1 MSSNRY
7 DIRSGA
13 AQSSQSLSSVLLE
26 NVKLLYVT
34 DAQFSEDWHS
44 TMHSHPNLELFYC
57 VRGIGEFRM
66 QDKVLPVGSDDMII
80 VNPNV
85 EHTETSVPSN
95 PLAYIALGI
104 SGVDLIFNAQDQQ
117 CSVLNYR
124 GSRTEI
130 VALLRMLISEASNQP
145 QGWENVCQHLLV
157 VLLSLLLRHT
167 HFTLNIEQG
176 LHTNKEC
183 AAARRFIDEHF
194 AEPIDLETLSNIT
207 HVNKYYLAHSF
218 KREYGISPINYLIE
232 RRIRGKP
239 VHAGTYGL
247 CTFADRTSARFFL
260 LQLFFPEF
268 PPFYRTKPHG
278 LSQAEPVCQCGTAL
292 PRVDVCLIF
301 LPLADFSF
309 CFSTNSKTPSPIYG
323 EGVFWWATPESEPRS
338 RSVRSCF
345 VLFFPFC
352 SMGIRVL
359 FNKSS
364 AAPPGRALPPAP
376 FPYFPARSARKAA
389 AGSDRGPPH
398 CAQKNV
404 PAMPPPVKSSTGR
417 QTLPGRE
424 RAFVPALL
432 QDGPF
437 LICYLTPK
445 NVFLREAGL
454 PPAAMLAWREL
465 LRCGSRSTMPPCWQ
479 TVQRKSLPQK

>member
-26 NVKLLYVT
+26 NVNLLYVT

-95 PLAYIALGI
+95 PLEYIALGI

-232 RRIRGKP
+232 RRIRESKYMLEHTDYALSQIAHFLGFSSSSYFSQSFRRFTGQSPTDYRKQSRTASAEHP
-239 VHAGTYGL
+239 SQES
-247 CTFADRTSARFFL
+247 TSA
-260 LQLFFPEF
+260 
-268 PPFYRTKPHG
+268 
-278 LSQAEPVCQCGTAL
+278 
-292 PRVDVCLIF
+292 
-301 LPLADFSF
+301 
-309 CFSTNSKTPSPIYG
+309 
-323 EGVFWWATPESEPRS
+323 
-338 RSVRSCF
+338 
-345 VLFFPFC
+345 
-352 SMGIRVL
+352 
-359 FNKSS
+359 
-364 AAPPGRALPPAP
+364 
-376 FPYFPARSARKAA
+376 
-389 AGSDRGPPH
+389 
-398 CAQKNV
+398 
-404 PAMPPPVKSSTGR
+404 
-417 QTLPGRE
+417 
-424 RAFVPALL
+424 
-432 QDGPF
+432 
-437 LICYLTPK
+437 
-445 NVFLREAGL
+445 
-454 PPAAMLAWREL
+454 
-465 LRCGSRSTMPPCWQ
+465 
-479 TVQRKSLPQK
+479 

>member
-7 DIRSGA
+7 DILTDTSKA
-13 AQSSQSLSSVLLE
+13 SQSLSSVLLE
-26 NVKLLYVT
+26 NVNLLYVT

-66 QDKVLPVGSDDMII
+66 KDKVLPVGSDDMII

-95 PLAYIALGI
+95 PLEYIALGI

-130 VALLRMLISEASNQP
+130 VALLRMLISEASTQP

-194 AEPIDLETLSNIT
+194 AEPIDLEMLSCIT

-232 RRIRGKP
+232 RRIRESKYMLE
-239 VHAGTYGL
+239 HTDYA
-247 CTFADRTSARFFL
+247 
-260 LQLFFPEF
+260 
-268 PPFYRTKPHG
+268 
-278 LSQAEPVCQCGTAL
+278 LSQIAHFLGFSSSSYFSQSFRRFTGQSPTDYRKQSRITDAEQT
-292 PRVDVCLIF
+292 
-301 LPLADFSF
+301 
-309 CFSTNSKTPSPIYG
+309 SKEQPS
-323 EGVFWWATPESEPRS
+323 V
-338 RSVRSCF
+338 
-345 VLFFPFC
+345 
-352 SMGIRVL
+352 
-359 FNKSS
+359 
-364 AAPPGRALPPAP
+364 
-376 FPYFPARSARKAA
+376 
-389 AGSDRGPPH
+389 
-398 CAQKNV
+398 
-404 PAMPPPVKSSTGR
+404 
-417 QTLPGRE
+417 
-424 RAFVPALL
+424 
-432 QDGPF
+432 
-437 LICYLTPK
+437 
-445 NVFLREAGL
+445 
-454 PPAAMLAWREL
+454 
-465 LRCGSRSTMPPCWQ
+465 
-479 TVQRKSLPQK
+479 

>member
-7 DIRSGA
+7 DILTDTSKA
-13 AQSSQSLSSVLLE
+13 SQSLSSVLLE
-26 NVKLLYVT
+26 NVNLLYVT

-66 QDKVLPVGSDDMII
+66 KDKVLPVGSDDMII

-95 PLAYIALGI
+95 PLEYIALGI

-130 VALLRMLISEASNQP
+130 VALLRMLISEASTQP

-194 AEPIDLETLSNIT
+194 AEPINLEMLSCIT

-232 RRIRGKP
+232 RRIRESKYMLE
-239 VHAGTYGL
+239 HTDYA
-247 CTFADRTSARFFL
+247 
-260 LQLFFPEF
+260 
-268 PPFYRTKPHG
+268 
-278 LSQAEPVCQCGTAL
+278 LSQIAHFLGFSSSSYFSQSFRRFTGQSPTDYRKQSRISDAEQT
-292 PRVDVCLIF
+292 
-301 LPLADFSF
+301 
-309 CFSTNSKTPSPIYG
+309 SKEQPS
-323 EGVFWWATPESEPRS
+323 V
-338 RSVRSCF
+338 
-345 VLFFPFC
+345 
-352 SMGIRVL
+352 
-359 FNKSS
+359 
-364 AAPPGRALPPAP
+364 
-376 FPYFPARSARKAA
+376 
-389 AGSDRGPPH
+389 
-398 CAQKNV
+398 
-404 PAMPPPVKSSTGR
+404 
-417 QTLPGRE
+417 
-424 RAFVPALL
+424 
-432 QDGPF
+432 
-437 LICYLTPK
+437 
-445 NVFLREAGL
+445 
-454 PPAAMLAWREL
+454 
-465 LRCGSRSTMPPCWQ
+465 
-479 TVQRKSLPQK
+479 